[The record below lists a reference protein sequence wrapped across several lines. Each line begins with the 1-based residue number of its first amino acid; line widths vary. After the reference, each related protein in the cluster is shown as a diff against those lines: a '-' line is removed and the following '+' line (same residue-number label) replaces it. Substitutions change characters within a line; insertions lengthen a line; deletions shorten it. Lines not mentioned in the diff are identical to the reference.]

1 MALEISARSELVNEQ
16 HNSMALPKGA
26 MHLYEYGLKACRR
39 AAPRKT
45 GVTIPGSPYSYKR
58 QTPAVS
64 GGWADHWPYRGLVC
78 GGDSLN
84 GRALGS

>member
-1 MALEISARSELVNEQ
+1 MALEIYALSELANECAWRYLKSPC
-16 HNSMALPKGA
+16 N
-26 MHLYEYGLKACRR
+26 LYEYGLKAGRR

-45 GVTIPGSPYSYKR
+45 GVITIPGSPYSYKR